1 LGVNLVTVFDK
12 RVWYVKK
19 VKNHSPSLITVI
31 GIWVW
36 TRFGFRICID
46 FWNIIYGLHLDL
58 ENINTFISGKN
69 SKQKYEG
76 DCQVPAHT
84 TTMCLMHCTLRA
96 PQYKAKSQ
104 RCLRVRW
111 NTWPLKCHNT
121 RTSLRDT
128 VKTENLHQYW
138 SKLKHKKL
146 TSLCTNEVCFSIR
159 CLEML
164 KTWRWL
170 KSLVVDYMPR
180 VESSHRKPWLQSS
193 RDESLTRITLSMRTR
208 SANLIIE

>member
-1 LGVNLVTVFDK
+1 
-12 RVWYVKK
+12 
-19 VKNHSPSLITVI
+19 
-31 GIWVW
+31 
-36 TRFGFRICID
+36 
-46 FWNIIYGLHLDL
+46 LDL

-104 RCLRVRW
+104 RCLRVWW
-111 NTWPLKCHNT
+111 NTW
-121 RTSLRDT
+121 TSLRDT

-146 TSLCTNEVCFSIR
+146 TSLCANEVFFSIR

-164 KTWRWL
+164 
-170 KSLVVDYMPR
+170 
-180 VESSHRKPWLQSS
+180 
-193 RDESLTRITLSMRTR
+193 
-208 SANLIIE
+208 